1 MATTLGQL
9 EVGAKE
15 WKTDER
21 KKTHE
26 YDISASRKQRI
37 KNFIGIWNT
46 EHVYSSI
53 LVSKD
58 LLIPPYTCRKNFKEV
73 EVDVLFFS
81 IT

>member
-9 EVGAKE
+9 ELGAKE

-21 KKTHE
+21 KKTQE
-26 YDISASRKQRI
+26 YDISAGRKQRI

-53 LVSKD
+53 PVSKD
-58 LLIPPYTCRKNFKEV
+58 LLIPPYTCRKIFKEV